1 MKIMPLIL
9 FNVVL
14 LTAGQ
19 ILWKMGLNRI
29 GGFSWDNLVRVLM
42 SPLILA
48 GLALYVVATVVWF
61 AVLTRADLSFAYPLQ
76 SSAYVLGVIAA
87 WLIFRENIP
96 LTRWLGVLVI
106 VAGVILVSHGQEKTV
121 PGTSLDDGKAD
132 GTVYASEERKPG
144 E

>member
-1 MKIMPLIL
+1 
-9 FNVVL
+9 
-14 LTAGQ
+14 
-19 ILWKMGLNRI
+19 
-29 GGFSWDNLVRVLM
+29 
-42 SPLILA
+42 
-48 GLALYVVATVVWF
+48 
-61 AVLTRADLSFAYPLQ
+61 
-76 SSAYVLGVIAA
+76 VIAA